1 MIGSPYLWL
10 LAVFG
15 GCLLA
20 SGFLSGSETALTAV
34 PRERVHQMAATGRRG
49 RVLEA
54 LILDLEGSIST
65 ILVANN
71 FVNILATSVAAAL
84 AISLVGEGWGTIV
97 ATVVVTILVLVIGEV
112 TPKTLAARYPE
123 RYGLVAAI
131 PVWVL
136 AVALRPIS
144 RLFITLGRGII
155 RMFRLPAPVDQRITM
170 ADVRSLAI
178 LGERRGEI
186 DSSEREIIE
195 RLFSTA
201 DQPVRDVMTPRLDI
215 VTLPAPVTSSAVRAA
230 VAATAHSR
238 YPVLS
243 EEGNPD
249 SILGILYAK
258 DVLSQ
263 GRDLTTGEIAG
274 LFREPHYTPESSQVM
289 RVLRDL
295 RSRRIG
301 MAVVMDEHGGVDGI
315 VTIKDLVG
323 ELVGEL
329 QDEYDPRV
337 PMTLPVGVN
346 TWLAD
351 GRTPV
356 DEFENAVGATVEAG
370 PYSTVAG
377 LFLYL
382 SGKIPVVGDEERY
395 DGLVLT
401 VLAMDRRR
409 ISKIRV
415 RARPGSESTTD
426 RAG

>member
-1 MIGSPYLWL
+1 MIGSLHMVL
-10 LAVFG
+10 LVIFG

-20 SGFLSGSETALTAV
+20 SGFLSGSETALTAI
-34 PRERVHQMAATGRRG
+34 PRERVHQLAATGRRG
-49 RVLEA
+49 SRLEA
-54 LILDLEGSIST
+54 LVLDLEGSIST

-84 AISLVGEGWGTIV
+84 AISLVGEGWGP
-97 ATVVVTILVLVIGEV
+97 ALSTVVVTILVLIIGEV
-112 TPKTLAARYPE
+112 TPKTLAARYPD
-123 RYGLVAAI
+123 RYGLVAAV
-131 PVWVL
+131 PVWML
-136 AVALRPIS
+136 AVAIGPIS
-144 RLFITLGRGII
+144 RVFISVGRAII
-155 RMFRLPAPVDQRITM
+155 RLFRLPPSGDQTITL
-170 ADVRSLAI
+170 ADIRALAI

-186 DSSEREIIE
+186 DSGEREIIE

-201 DQPVRDVMTPRLDI
+201 DQPVRDVMTPRVDMVAL
-215 VTLPAPVTSSAVRAA
+215 LAPVTPGAVREA
-230 VAATAHSR
+230 VATTAHSR
-238 YPVLS
+238 YPVVS
-243 EEGNPD
+243 EEGNLD

-263 GRDLTTGEIAG
+263 GRDLSSREIVN
-274 LFREPHYTPESSQVM
+274 LLREPHYAPESAQVM

-301 MAVVMDEHGGVDGI
+301 IAVVMDEHGGVDGL

-337 PMTLPVGVN
+337 PMTLPVGAD

-351 GRTPV
+351 GRTPI
-356 DEFENAVGATVEAG
+356 DEFEAATGASIEDG

-382 SGKIPVVGDEERY
+382 SGRIPVAGDVVGYED
-395 DGLVLT
+395 LVLT

-415 RARPGSESTTD
+415 RATQRPEDVTD
-426 RAG
+426 RVD